1 MKSGDVIKRLEA
13 DGWLLHHVKGSH
25 HQFKHP
31 EKPGKITVPHP
42 KKDLPVGTLRSIFR
56 QAGWEWQED

>member
-1 MKSGDVIKRLEA
+1 MRRE
-13 DGWLLHHVKGSH
+13 GWVLHHVKGSH

-42 KKDLPVGTLRSIFR
+42 KRDLPVGTLRSIFR
-56 QAGWEWQED
+56 QAGWEWR